1 MNKKSHNPEGKMKFF
16 FVCTAFILFIGCA
29 QTPTAQKDKNI
40 DGFEDILRQLEKETQ
55 KQSQVYF
62 KQLKAKLETLDKEC
76 DELRAFRSRLDG
88 SVQKFKKEEAAF
100 LPVLN
105 DEQLGLYAV
114 WYETLTKNNT
124 SPMLVFAQRLLDSL
138 DENKKPQFK
147 RLYASYRETS
157 QLAQSFSQKSIEFE
171 KKKSYYLTSLKRQFP
186 KNYAKI
192 ETGVNQLLAY

>member
-1 MNKKSHNPEGKMKFF
+1 MKFF
-16 FVCTAFILFIGCA
+16 FVCTAFILFIGCT

-40 DGFEDILRQLEKETQ
+40 DVFEDVLRQLEKETQ

-62 KQLKAKLETLDKEC
+62 KRLKARLEILDKEC
-76 DELRAFRSRLDG
+76 NELRAFRSRLDG
-88 SVQKFKKEEAAF
+88 SVQKFKREEAAF
-100 LPVLN
+100 LLVLN

-124 SPMLVFAQRLLDSL
+124 SPMLVFAQRLLESL

-147 RLYASYRETS
+147 QLYASYRETS
-157 QLAQSFSQKSIEFE
+157 QIAQSFSQKSIEFE

-186 KNYAKI
+186 KNYPKI
-192 ETGVNQLLAY
+192 ETRVNQILAY